1 MEKLYRIFRI
11 TVERLGAWLPQDI
24 DKNAGKLIRHDDT
37 SQILQCILALQTKL
51 QKRRQFNVC
60 LYQSFVIFSA
70 EALLPPFPFHLF
82 VQDPPPGVVDEYLSV
97 AKAGLGELFESAFE
111 ASGDATQ
118 EKAADHM
125 EFLAFANAGYRFHK
139 DSNRVASDNSS
150 SLKSTA
156 FTYSFVLPPCLSQ
169 EKKHKLSYEQ

>member
-1 MEKLYRIFRI
+1 MFIPKFCYF
-11 TVERLGAWLPQDI
+11 
-24 DKNAGKLIRHDDT
+24 
-37 SQILQCILALQTKL
+37 QCW
-51 QKRRQFNVC
+51 
-60 LYQSFVIFSA
+60 SSS
-70 EALLPPFPFHLF
+70 PPFPFHLF
-82 VQDPPPGVVDEYLSV
+82 AQDPPPGVVDEYLSV

-111 ASGDATQ
+111 PSGDATQ

-139 DSNRVASDNSS
+139 DSKQVALDNSS

-169 EKKHKLSYEQ
+169 EKKHKLNYEQ